1 MPVVVY
7 RCTHCHR
14 EVLVR
19 RPGPMSDAEIQR
31 RINEEMSPWAP
42 SGRGGR
48 VDLGSRLRDDI
59 WIAVSGM
66 RDSDVPRSTVP
77 DECPA
82 CNRPNVM
89 VESRVLEG

>member
-7 RCTHCHR
+7 RCSHCHR

-31 RINEEMSPWAP
+31 RIDEEMRPWAR
-42 SGRGGR
+42 GRTGR
-48 VDLGSRLRDDI
+48 LDLSSRMRDDI
-59 WIAVSGM
+59 WVAVSGM
-66 RDSDVPRSTVP
+66 RDSDVPRTHVP
-77 DECPA
+77 EECPA
-82 CNRPNVM
+82 CHRPNAL